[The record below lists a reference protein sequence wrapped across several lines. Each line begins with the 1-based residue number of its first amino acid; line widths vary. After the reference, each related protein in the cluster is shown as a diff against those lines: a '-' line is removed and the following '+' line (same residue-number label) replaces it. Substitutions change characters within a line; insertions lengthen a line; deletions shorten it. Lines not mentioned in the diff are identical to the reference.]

1 MASRV
6 KYVVDPIDGLRAL
19 SIGFWSADKTDRIRR
34 YVHACWAAR
43 ANFPHRTYIDL
54 FCGPGRVYE
63 RSEKIWQDGS
73 AVSAFSQ
80 SKLEGG
86 AFTKFIIG
94 DIDPI
99 NLEAC
104 RSRIASRGEPP
115 IALLGPAHETVSRAL
130 EEVNGGG
137 LNLAVLDPFSLNLL
151 DFSVINA
158 LARLKHID
166 IIVHF
171 SLMDLRRNL
180 ITQYRDGGGSFDLVA
195 PGWRIHV
202 PAEKLN
208 KREVT
213 REFENYWAH
222 LVEQTGLKVA
232 TNRPVFKNGR
242 RSELYRLILLSRHPL
257 AHKIWNSTSSDP
269 NQHGFSGF

>member
-1 MASRV
+1 MSSSV
-6 KYVVDPIDGLRAL
+6 KYRVDPLDGLRAL
-19 SIGFWSADKTDRIRR
+19 SVGFWSADKTDRIRR

-43 ANFPHRTYIDL
+43 SRFPHRTYIDL

-63 RSEKIWQDGS
+63 RFGEDWQDGS

-80 SKLEGG
+80 SMQEGG

-94 DIDPI
+94 DIDPV
-99 NLEAC
+99 NLDAC
-104 RSRIASRGEPP
+104 AARISKHGGQP
-115 IALLGPAHETVSRAL
+115 IALLGPAQDTVVRAL
-130 EEVNGGG
+130 EQANGGG
-137 LNLAVLDPFSLNLL
+137 LNLAVLDPFNLNLL
-151 DFSVINA
+151 DFSVINT

-202 PAEKLN
+202 PAEQLT
-208 KREVT
+208 KREAPAA
-213 REFENYWAH
+213 FENYWIR
-222 LVEQTGLKVA
+222 LVEQTGLRAAV
-232 TNRPVFKNGR
+232 NRPVFKNGKR
-242 RSELYRLILLSRHPL
+242 AELYRLMLLSRHDL
-257 AHKIWNSTSSDP
+257 AHKIWNSSTSDSA
-269 NQHGFSGF
+269 QRGFGF

>member
-1 MASRV
+1 MSSRV
-6 KYVVDPIDGLRAL
+6 KYRVDPLDGLRAL
-19 SIGFWSADKTDRIRR
+19 SVGFWSADKTDRIRR

-43 ANFPHRTYIDL
+43 SRFPDRTYIDL

-63 RSEKIWQDGS
+63 RFGGEWQDGS
-73 AVSAFSQ
+73 AVSAFTQ
-80 SKLEGG
+80 SMREGG

-99 NLEAC
+99 NLDAC
-104 RSRIASRGEPP
+104 AARISMRGGQP
-115 IALLGPAHETVSRAL
+115 IALLGPAQETVVRAL
-130 EEVNGGG
+130 EQADGGG
-137 LNLAVLDPFSLNLL
+137 LNLAVLDPFNLNLL
-151 DFSVINA
+151 DFSVINT

-202 PAEKLN
+202 PAEQLT
-208 KREVT
+208 KREAPAA
-213 REFENYWAH
+213 FEDYWIG
-222 LVEQTGLKVA
+222 LVEQTGLRAAV
-232 TNRPVFKNGR
+232 NRPVFKNGKR
-242 RSELYRLILLSRHPL
+242 AELYRLMLLSRHDL
-257 AHKIWNSTSSDP
+257 AHKIWNSSAADSA
-269 NQHGFSGF
+269 QRGFGF